1 VTPRSRARRHDLR
14 AGGEACTLSQAAF

>member
-1 VTPRSRARRHDLR
+1 VIPRPRARRHDLH